1 VKDNKGIRG
10 GEFDDVSFSITMRAT
25 GFENSFGSISYVPQP
40 VINGLLFFGENR
52 LSRIPISSCLTAVP
66 VYLTDKD
73 IGAFGICKWK
83 VNNRYICTNAHNQ
96 IVTLDLNDG
105 VYLEVAAS
113 TYVASKTCLPNC
125 SECS

>member
-1 VKDNKGIRG
+1 
-10 GEFDDVSFSITMRAT
+10 MRAT